1 MNREI
6 KFRFWGKALKPPQF
20 IDLSNW
26 RIYTNTGE
34 EVLNGSFGL
43 FNNSLII
50 PQQYTGLKD
59 KNDKEIYEGDIIENG
74 SGRRF
79 IVEWTCL
86 SFEFREV
93 EKTNDGK
100 FYLDRI
106 VSNVGDISKCCRIIG
121 NIFENPEFFK

>member
-6 KFRFWGKALKPPQF
+6 KFRFWGVALKPSQF

-26 RIYTNTGE
+26 NIYTKTGHD
-34 EVLNGSFGL
+34 VLFGSFGF
-43 FNNSLII
+43 FNSSLII
-50 PQQYTGLKD
+50 PQQFTGLKD
-59 KNDKEIYEGDIIENG
+59 NFNKEIYEGDIIENG

-86 SFEFREV
+86 SFEFREI

-121 NIFENPEFFK
+121 NIFENPELLK